1 MCEIIFCDSGI
12 AVNQTD
18 YIKTYD
24 VGFGTYDSHGH
35 GSSLTKLVHSINNII
50 NLSSIRVLDEKNE
63 GSLEG
68 LILALEKCL
77 ELDARVICLALS
89 IDQSVTENDELKDM
103 VKDVYKSGKI
113 IVAALQNRAEYSIP
127 AGYKDVIGVKACP
140 IMGES
145 SAFWH
150 PNEKIQC
157 TLPMED
163 FFWKSLGEE
172 YIRLGGNS
180 VACAFM
186 AEHVADTL
194 KENGNLS
201 FGEISNLLSMQRSAD
216 LNYYKLFNIGICDCE
231 EETTIEEIIR
241 TIDKEFGIDD
251 SDDLIISKMTSFK
264 QFKDY
269 IKELERKGLE
279 INRKTLIRKRNVF
292 DVDSLVGY
300 LAYQK

>member
-18 YIKTYD
+18 YIQTYD
-24 VGFGTYDSHGH
+24 VGYGTYDTHGH
-35 GSSLTKLVHSINNII
+35 GSSLTKLVHSINNNI

-77 ELDARVICLALS
+77 ELDAKVICLALS
-89 IDQSVTENDELKDM
+89 IDQSITENDDLEEM
-103 VKDVYKSGKI
+103 IKDVYKSGKI
-113 IVAALQNRAEYSIP
+113 VVAALQNRADYSIP
-127 AGYKDVIGVKACP
+127 AGFKEVIGVKTCMIEEVQTVLWQP
-140 IMGES
+140 G
-145 SAFWH
+145 
-150 PNEKIQC
+150 EKIQC

-172 YIRLGGNS
+172 YVRLGGNS

-186 AEHVADTL
+186 AEHVARLLNEDA
-194 KENGNLS
+194 GLS
-201 FGEISNLLSMQRSAD
+201 FEEIGNILSKQRVTD
-216 LNYYKLFNIGICDCE
+216 LNYYDLFNSGNRDCE
-231 EETTIEEIIR
+231 EETMIEDVVREV
-241 TIDKEFGIDD
+241 DKDFGIDD

-269 IKELERKGLE
+269 IKELERRGLE
-279 INRKTLIRKRNVF
+279 INRRSLIRKRNVF